1 MDIEYTLRCQYCQL
15 GFETSGDLTMH
26 SCVEIKQ
33 ENIERQYLHDEVDF
47 IDQNATKN
55 GNQFDESKVSIFDPG
70 SDLAEVKMEET
81 EEVEETKPLKL
92 KKSRKRPKISSQLDL
107 LGFPPQLGDDYELP
121 SNFQLNEDV
130 EKPTLNKKPKRKLV
144 MCRICN
150 KTFEGNYKLKRHE
163 KIHIKNGEIIPPDK
177 VSESKTI
184 IETLEPITEIETQE
198 AQDFKVEEHYDLEYS
213 DLELSEEFLTTII
226 KYVDDLCDIISNGDP
241 NLVRTLE
248 VNQNLNDAVNCYKNE
263 LEVKRQFLEQS
274 NEQRYYNDEAI
285 YYSENDNLDKKDKV
299 GDVDQSPKKK
309 RGKYKK
315 KKLSK
320 REEKKLF
327 SKSKG
332 EFVNFFSKIGK
343 SSDIE
348 KLFPYLKYDIG
359 EDMFICCLC
368 KRTSKLRHNML
379 THIKTQ
385 HMNDITINLLNS
397 EPKDDCVYGTCRKVY
412 SESCRQLWCIKCKDL
427 PVLKRKNKQILKVT
441 VCTICGNSTK
451 NISGHLKSVHEVNE
465 QICPHCDKVLQNPS
479 KLKGH
484 INQVHIK
491 RPCAYCGELIPVS
504 VMNEHIRAQHTSNKD
519 KRHKC
524 DVCGKGFNDMG
535 PFKDHKNIHTGE
547 KPYKCKYCSACFAS
561 RGNHRQHEKT
571 HIGEGRKHNK
581 K

>member
-15 GFETSGDLTMH
+15 GFETSGDLNMH

-33 ENIERQYLHDEVDF
+33 ENVERQYLHDEVDF

-70 SDLAEVKMEET
+70 SDLIEVKMEET

-107 LGFPPQLGDDYELP
+107 LGFPPQFGDDY
-121 SNFQLNEDV
+121 Q
-130 EKPTLNKKPKRKLV
+130 
-144 MCRICN
+144 
-150 KTFEGNYKLKRHE
+150 
-163 KIHIKNGEIIPPDK
+163 
-177 VSESKTI
+177 
-184 IETLEPITEIETQE
+184 
-198 AQDFKVEEHYDLEYS
+198 

-263 LEVKRQFLEQS
+263 LDVKRQLLEQP
-274 NEQRYYNDEAI
+274 NDQDYYNNEAI
-285 YYSENDNLDKKDKV
+285 YHSENDNLDKKDKV
-299 GDVDQSPKKK
+299 SDVGQSPKKK

-320 REEKKLF
+320 RA
-327 SKSKG
+327 
-332 EFVNFFSKIGK
+332 
-343 SSDIE
+343 E
-348 KLFPYLKYDIG
+348 KLLFKKSTLSKLKEGFVIDDEKIFPYLKYDIG
-359 EDMFICCLC
+359 KDTFECCLC
-368 KRTSKLRHNML
+368 NRTSKRRNNMI
-379 THIKTQ
+379 THIKAHQ
-385 HMNDITINLLNS
+385 MNDIKINLQDINNHCLLGKHDNSEQKIKASDLNS
-397 EPKDDCVYGTCRKVY
+397 EPKDDCVYGTCLKIY
-412 SESCRQLWCIKCKDL
+412 TESHRQLWCIKCKDL
-427 PVLKRKNKQILKVT
+427 PKLKRKNKQILKVT

-581 K
+581 PMK

>member
-15 GFETSGDLTMH
+15 GFETTGDLTIH

-33 ENIERQYLHDEVDF
+33 ESIERQYLHDEVDS
-47 IDQNATKN
+47 IDLNATKN
-55 GNQFDESKVSIFDPG
+55 DNQFDESKGNIFDPG
-70 SDLAEVKMEET
+70 SDLVKVKMEET
-81 EEVEETKPLKL
+81 EEDEETKPLKV
-92 KKSRKRPKISSQLDL
+92 KKSRKRPKISSEIDL
-107 LGFPPQLGDDYELP
+107 LGFPPQLGDDYP
-121 SNFQLNEDV
+121 
-130 EKPTLNKKPKRKLV
+130 
-144 MCRICN
+144 
-150 KTFEGNYKLKRHE
+150 
-163 KIHIKNGEIIPPDK
+163 
-177 VSESKTI
+177 
-184 IETLEPITEIETQE
+184 
-198 AQDFKVEEHYDLEYS
+198 
-213 DLELSEEFLTTII
+213 DLELSEEFLTTIL

-248 VNQNLNDAVNCYKNE
+248 VNKNLNMAVNCYKNE
-263 LEVKRQFLEQS
+263 LDVKRQFVDQS
-274 NEQRYYNDEAI
+274 NDQEYYNEEAM
-285 YYSENDNLDKKDKV
+285 YCPENDNLDKKDKI
-299 GDVDQSPKKK
+299 GDVGQSPKKK

-315 KKLSK
+315 NKLSK
-320 REEKKLF
+320 RA
-327 SKSKG
+327 
-332 EFVNFFSKIGK
+332 
-343 SSDIE
+343 E
-348 KLFPYLKYDIG
+348 KLLFKKSAASKLKEDSVIDDKKVFPYLKYDIG
-359 EDMFICCLC
+359 IDMFECCIC
-368 KRTSKLRHNML
+368 KRTSQLRHNML

-385 HMNDITINLLNS
+385 HMINIQDINVKGKHDNSEQNIKASDLNS
-397 EPKDDCVYGTCRKVY
+397 EPKGDCVHGTCRKVY
-412 SESCRQLWCIKCKDL
+412 SESYRQLWCMKCKDL
-427 PVLKRKNKQILKVT
+427 PKLKRKNKQILKVT

-491 RPCAYCGELIPVS
+491 RPCVYCGELIPVS

-571 HIGEGRKHNK
+571 HLGEGRKHHK
-581 K
+581 R